1 MFFCLAVVSWPSSLG
16 YQARRFV
23 PNSFG
28 VLFLVLENMDI
39 VWAHSCIVVW
49 ALLEPQVI
57 FPGLTEDPALLV
69 VSCSRPSSVNMNCS
83 WLRLCREAVQTIKNV
98 FLGRGGQCCSENRLL
113 VQNLTAIFSN
123 DVSRALK
130 TMSIYTL
137 RGIIFCWKKKTG
149 NSPGTQVSLSALCPA
164 VPLAG
169 SGESGAV
176 PCWAVPA
183 CSWWPLEPP
192 REPESRAVTMHL
204 QPLQSPDL
212 LSSTPQLPEP
222 QH

>member
-169 SGESGAV
+169 SGHSQEL
-176 PCWAVPA
+176 CPA
-183 CSWWPLEPP
+183 GLCQPARGGPWSHQGNLRAELWQCICSLC
-192 REPESRAVTMHL
+192 
-204 QPLQSPDL
+204 L